1 MYTFFKLLL
10 LWGAFVCTGCRS
22 KSTLFQSSDTLD
34 LRLMNSHERQIQTT
48 DSIFIEHFRD
58 STKMDS
64 IVYVKKTEIMH
75 HYHTI
80 QVHDTIAVVRDSV
93 RVSNATTEV
102 VRDPSILEIWQA
114 SIPTSLTLS
123 IIFTLIFLALL
134 LRKR

>member
-1 MYTFFKLLL
+1 MYRFFIIVLFGVL
-10 LWGAFVCTGCRS
+10 FVCTGCRS
-22 KSTLFQSSDTLD
+22 KSTLYQSSDTLD
-34 LRLMNSHERQIQTT
+34 LRLMDSHHKMIQTT

-58 STKMDS
+58 STKNDS

-80 QVHDTIAVVRDSV
+80 QLHDTIAVVRDSV
-93 RVSNATTEV
+93 RVSHATTEV